1 MKATRG
7 GTFTPVPLPKPA
19 TVFARCYSVIDIG
32 TVSESYQNQAPELKR
47 KVHITWEL
55 PSLLGTFNEEKGR
68 QPFVIS
74 LEITATTGDKSNL
87 SKLISQWRNKP
98 FTAEEQN
105 GFDPATM
112 IGKCGFI
119 SFIHNTKSKY
129 KGQEIKQV
137 TNENT
142 AMKFNGIMPVPEGVA
157 KPAQVNPYFNW
168 DWDKCEKE
176 PFNKEE
182 FEKIPKFLQTKMAES
197 LEFKKYAK
205 GYVVGG
211 QSAQAEAEPE
221 PEAEKTVT
229 ETEGD
234 W

>member
-1 MKATRG
+1 MKATKG
-7 GTFTPVPLPKPA
+7 GDFKPIVLPKPA

-32 TVSESYQNQAPELKR
+32 TLNESYQNKPPAPRR
-47 KVHITWEL
+47 KIHITWEM
-55 PSLLGTFNEEKGR
+55 PSLLGTFNEEKGP

-74 LEITATTGDKSNL
+74 LELTASTGDNSNL

-98 FTAEEQN
+98 FTAEEQD

-119 SFIHNTKSKY
+119 SFIHKTKTKFR
-129 KGQEIKQV
+129 GQNFKEI

-142 AMKFNGIMPVPEGVA
+142 SMVFNGIMPVPDGVA
-157 KPAQVNPYFNW
+157 KLKQVNPYYNW
-168 DWDKCEKE
+168 DWDKCEKDG
-176 PFNKEE
+176 FNKEE
-182 FEKIPKFLQTKMAES
+182 FEKSPKFLQNKMAES
-197 LEFKKYAK
+197 AEFKKYAK
-205 GYVVGG
+205 GYVIGG
-211 QSAQAEAEPE
+211 AANEESDPE
-221 PEAEKTVT
+221 PAPEKSLT